1 MLILE
6 IHPNSPLSIFQQI
19 VGQLVR
25 MIEAGQL
32 KKGERLPATRELAK
46 KLGINRSTV
55 VRAYEELWALGY
67 VESQMGGY
75 TYVRERKQIV
85 KRHSF
90 DEQSAFPATAVFCR
104 GNKMKDLNAEKYT
117 SMQEERD
124 EGFVDMRMLEPDYR
138 LIDRNKFKTITREL
152 LSDKTINPF
161 SYSSPLGYEPLRKA
175 LLKQMQLHQVHAQ
188 LDNIM
193 ISNGTQHS
201 LHLIFQAYTKP
212 GDCIAIES
220 PSYSM
225 IIPLLRYYKL
235 DVVDVPV
242 LDDGPDLEQ
251 FKKEVKQRKIHL
263 FYTMPT
269 FQNPTGV
276 TMPQQKREE
285 LLDICYANGVVII
298 EDSIEEEMKFFD
310 KVHLPIKSMDR
321 KGMVIYLGSFA
332 KVLAPGMRV
341 SWIVAH
347 PLAIQQLSG
356 LHRIFD
362 LSGNTFIQMV
372 MQRFLEGGHYERHL
386 RKLTRAFRS
395 RMELSFELLKSLSEP
410 KLIRWKEPLGGY
422 LIWVQLLTRQLPQDP
437 ESYFKEFGVRV
448 SDGRKF
454 FFTPVSR
461 SYVRLSIA
469 KCNEEEIREGL
480 ESFAK
485 AVGQLA

>member
-1 MLILE
+1 MLVLE

-32 KKGERLPATRELAK
+32 EKGERLPSTRELAE
-46 KLGINRSTV
+46 KLGVNRSTV

-67 VESQMGGY
+67 VESQMGSY
-75 TYVRERKQIV
+75 TYIRDRKQII

-90 DEQSAFPATAVFCR
+90 DEQSAFPAAAVFR
-104 GNKMKDLNAEKYT
+104 RSNEIINLQVEKYT
-117 SMQEERD
+117 SMQAGRD
-124 EGFVDMRMLEPDYR
+124 ENLVNMQMLEPDYR
-138 LIDRNKFKTITREL
+138 LIDRNKFKAITREL
-152 LSDKTINPF
+152 LSDRAINPF

-175 LLKQMQLHQVHAQ
+175 LLKQMQLHQVYAQ
-188 LDNIM
+188 LENIM

-235 DVVDVPV
+235 DVVEVPV
-242 LDDGPDLEQ
+242 LDDGPDLEH
-251 FKKEVKQRKIHL
+251 FKREVKQRKIHL

-285 LLDICYANGVVII
+285 LLDICCMNDVVII

-321 KGMVIYLGSFA
+321 KGRVVYLGSFA
-332 KVLAPGMRV
+332 KVLAPGMRL
-341 SWIVAH
+341 SWIIAH
-347 PLAIQQLSG
+347 PEAIRQLSA

-362 LSGNTFIQMV
+362 LSGNTFIQMI
-372 MQRFLEGGHYERHL
+372 MHRFLVGGHYERHL

-395 RMELSFELLKSLSEP
+395 RMELSFEFLKSLS
-410 KLIRWKEPLGGY
+410 KSNLIHWKEPLGGY

-437 ESYFKEFGVRV
+437 ESYFREYGVKV

-454 FFTPVSR
+454 FFTAVSR

-469 KCNEEEIREGL
+469 KCNEDEIKEGL
-480 ESFAK
+480 VRFAK
-485 AVGQLA
+485 AIGQLA